1 MRMMTGKTILILKM
15 KTSSKTMSM
24 QINKNE
30 ESLPL
35 VWNVLLYAFIVVVG
49 VAFFALMIYIGYKI
63 VSFVSGLFGVSML
76 AAFFISIAFE
86 FLFGVICALLGLLK

>member
-1 MRMMTGKTILILKM
+1 M
-15 KTSSKTMSM
+15 SK

-35 VWNVLLYAFIVVVG
+35 VWNVLFYAFIVVVA

-86 FLFGVICALLGLLK
+86 FLLGVIFAMLGLLK

>member
-1 MRMMTGKTILILKM
+1 
-15 KTSSKTMSM
+15 MSM
-24 QINKNE
+24 QVNKNE

-35 VWNVLLYAFIVVVG
+35 VWNVLLYAFIVVVV

-76 AAFFISIAFE
+76 AALFITMGIE
-86 FLFGVICALLGLLK
+86 FSFAMILALLGVKFK

>member
-1 MRMMTGKTILILKM
+1 MTGKTIQILKM

-24 QINKNE
+24 QVNKNE
-30 ESLPL
+30 ESLPM
-35 VWNVLLYAFIVVVG
+35 VWKVLLYAFIVVVG

-76 AAFFISIAFE
+76 AALFISIAFE

>member
-1 MRMMTGKTILILKM
+1 MMTGKTIQILKM

-24 QINKNE
+24 QVNKNE
-30 ESLPL
+30 ESLPM
-35 VWNVLLYAFIVVVG
+35 VWKVLLYAFIVVVG

>member
-1 MRMMTGKTILILKM
+1 MRMMTGKTILILKK

-24 QINKNE
+24 QVNKNE
-30 ESLPL
+30 ESLPM
-35 VWNVLLYAFIVVVG
+35 VWKVLLYAFILVG
-49 VAFFALMIYIGYKI
+49 VVAFFALMIYIGYKI

-86 FLFGVICALLGLLK
+86 FLFGVICAMLGLLK

>member
-1 MRMMTGKTILILKM
+1 MRMMTGKTILILKK

-24 QINKNE
+24 QVNKNE
-30 ESLPL
+30 ESLPM
-35 VWNVLLYAFIVVVG
+35 VWKVLLYSFILVG
-49 VAFFALMIYIGYKI
+49 VVAFFALMIYIGYKI

>member
-1 MRMMTGKTILILKM
+1 MRMMTGKTILILKK

-24 QINKNE
+24 QVNKNE
-30 ESLPL
+30 ESLPM
-35 VWNVLLYAFIVVVG
+35 VWKVLLYAFILVG
-49 VAFFALMIYIGYKI
+49 VVAFFALMIYIGYKI

-76 AAFFISIAFE
+76 AAFFISTAFE

>member
-1 MRMMTGKTILILKM
+1 
-15 KTSSKTMSM
+15 MSM
-24 QINKNE
+24 QVNKNE
-30 ESLPL
+30 ESLPM
-35 VWNVLLYAFIVVVG
+35 VWKVLLYSFILVG
-49 VAFFALMIYIGYKI
+49 VVAFFALMIYIGYKI

>member
-1 MRMMTGKTILILKM
+1 MMTGKTIQILKK

-24 QINKNE
+24 QVNKNE
-30 ESLPL
+30 ESLPM
-35 VWNVLLYAFIVVVG
+35 VWKVLLYAFILVG
-49 VAFFALMIYIGYKI
+49 VVAFFALMIYIGYKI

-86 FLFGVICALLGLLK
+86 SLFVVICALLGLLK